1 MTAAGLLCGSCGTE
15 LRENDNF
22 CHECGTPIAPATLPA
37 EYKQVTVLFADVVRS
52 MDIAAEVGP
61 ERLREIMTQLVE
73 RSAVEVAVLE
83 PISTDGW
90 TVDGLD
96 ARVAE
101 VRQKFVDTLDD
112 WPNPGEVP

>member
-1 MTAAGLLCGSCGTE
+1 
-15 LRENDNF
+15 
-22 CHECGTPIAPATLPA
+22 
-37 EYKQVTVLFADVVRS
+37 
-52 MDIAAEVGP
+52 
-61 ERLREIMTQLVE
+61 MTQLVE
-73 RSAVEVAVLE
+73 RSAVDVAVLE